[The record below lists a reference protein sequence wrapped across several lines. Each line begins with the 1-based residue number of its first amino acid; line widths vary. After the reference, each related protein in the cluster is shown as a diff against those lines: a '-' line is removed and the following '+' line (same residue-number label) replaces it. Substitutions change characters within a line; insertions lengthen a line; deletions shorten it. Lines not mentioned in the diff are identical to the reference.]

1 MGRSEHSASR
11 LRGLT
16 LVEVAVAVA
25 ILGGVIVGLLLARAR
40 AQESYNIANEVM
52 TSTRLCASQVARL
65 RARLVDEGEGVF
77 SQPSGY
83 TWRIARS
90 AAPDVEGAA
99 GGLDVYEIHVI
110 PASGEEA
117 GGASVTLWLLS
128 PATPKGSGP

>member
-1 MGRSEHSASR
+1 MRRSEGGASQSH
-11 LRGLT
+11 GLT
-16 LVEVAVAVA
+16 LVEVAVSVA

-40 AQESYNIANEVM
+40 AQESYNTANEVM
-52 TSTRLCASQVARL
+52 ISTRLCASQVARL
-65 RARLVDEGEGVF
+65 RARLADEGEGVF

-90 AAPDVEGAA
+90 ALPDAEC
-99 GGLDVYEIHVI
+99 GLDAYEIHVT

-128 PATPKGSGP
+128 PVTPERSGP